1 MPKIHRRIPKAIYNL
16 FCRRFNVNLSLNTL
30 GSNKKIK
37 TFITIFKKN
46 HHHAFVNPELIDIVK
61 EFSLFESDKVD
72 LKMKVSTKTLS
83 SGQMQKI
90 SFIRA
95 LLNKVEILILDES
108 TSNLDKK
115 TKDLIFKLLSLRKI
129 TIINSTHNEEDF
141 LFDNHIQVTIDEEKR
156 KLILR

>member
-1 MPKIHRRIPKAIYNL
+1 
-16 FCRRFNVNLSLNTL
+16 
-30 GSNKKIK
+30 
-37 TFITIFKKN
+37 
-46 HHHAFVNPELIDIVK
+46 
-61 EFSLFESDKVD
+61 
-72 LKMKVSTKTLS
+72 
-83 SGQMQKI
+83 MQKI